1 MAASPK
7 AMEQLAKPSFAD
19 TYRVVLARR
28 QEMLDERQS
37 YDPHYRELQDFF
49 LTRRGRWIFD
59 SPTMRGQKRNSKMV
73 DPTPRFAARTL
84 GAGMHAGSTNPA
96 TPWML
101 LATPDPEMMEV
112 PKVSRWVY
120 KLANLVRA
128 IFERSNLYSVL
139 PPIYSEAGVFGTAPM
154 VMLQHPTKV
163 IQFVPKTVGS
173 YYLSKN
179 TDGVVDTMYCE
190 YKMTTRQL
198 VTDFG
203 KERVSAQVRDAYER
217 GNYNAYSDV
226 LHVIEPNLGREYGNR
241 NSSNL
246 PFRSSY
252 YETQAAMQNNRSL
265 RDSGFEDNPI
275 AAFLWETTE
284 ITDPYGSSCGMDALG
299 CAKALQVQTKQKA
312 KAVDKLVDPPM
323 VGDPALKNQPSSLI
337 PGDVTYA
344 GFTQNGSAPRF
355 QPAYQI
361 RPELQHLLAD
371 VQDLRQLTETAMYT
385 DLFFAI
391 TRADPRNASV
401 PEIDARKEEQILA
414 LGPVLQNHLVFIRA
428 AVDRTVN
435 IIIRNSKP
443 VWDGLMNFPVSQA
456 AFIEP
461 PPQELSGVD
470 LKLELTGA
478 LAQAFK
484 AIAGGKIERFSAF
497 VGNLAAAQ
505 AKAGQPVTAFDKMDS
520 DQSIDEYGLAI
531 GVPPTIVRS
540 DDDVEAIRDQRAQQ
554 QQAQQMASM
563 AAPLKDAAQAAKA
576 ASETKLG
583 TGSALDAVAGAD
595 GPN

>member
-1 MAASPK
+1 VAASPQ
-7 AMEQLAKPSFAD
+7 AMESLAKPSFAD
-19 TYRVVLARR
+19 KYRIVTSRL
-28 QEMLDERQS
+28 QEMRSERES
-37 YDPHYRELQDFF
+37 YDSHYRELQDFF
-49 LTRRGRWIFD
+49 LTRRGRWITD
-59 SPTMRGQKRNSKMV
+59 STTARGQKRNQKMV

-96 TPWML
+96 TPWMKL
-101 LATPDPEMMEV
+101 ETPDPEMMEV
-112 PKVSRWVY
+112 PKVSRWIY
-120 KLANLVRA
+120 KLENLVRS
-128 IFERSNLYSVL
+128 IFDRTNLYSVL
-139 PPIYSEAGVFGTAPM
+139 PPIYSEAGTFGSAPM
-154 VMLQHPTKV
+154 VMLQHPTRV
-163 IQFVPKTVGS
+163 IHFVPKTVGS
-173 YYLSKN
+173 YFLAKN
-179 TDGVVDTMYCE
+179 ADGVVDTMYCE

-198 VTDFG
+198 VGEFG
-203 KERVSAQVRDAYER
+203 IDRVSAQVRGAYTR
-217 GNYNAYSDV
+217 GMYNAYSDV
-226 LHVIEPNLGREYGNR
+226 LHVIEPNTTSEYGNR
-241 NSSNL
+241 SAANM
-246 PFRSSY
+246 PFRSCY
-252 YETQAAMQNNRSL
+252 YETQAALQSNRPL
-265 RDSGFEDNPI
+265 RESGFEDNPI

-344 GFTQNGSAPRF
+344 GFTANGSAPKF
-355 QPAYQI
+355 QPAYTI
-361 RPELQHLLAD
+361 RPELQHLIAD
-371 VQDLRQLTETAMYT
+371 VQDLRQLVEVAMYT

-414 LGPVLQNHLVFIRA
+414 LGPVLQNHKSFIQA

-435 IIIRNSKP
+435 IIVRNSEP
-443 VWDGLMNFPVSQA
+443 VWSGRMNFPVNKD

-461 PPQELSGVD
+461 PPEELFGVN
-470 LKLELTGA
+470 LKVELTGA

-484 AIAGGKIERFSAF
+484 QISATKVERVASF

-505 AKAGQPVTAFDKMDS
+505 ASAGQPVTAFDKFDS
-520 DQSIDEYGLAI
+520 DQSIDEYALAI
-531 GVPPTIVRS
+531 GAPPTVVRS
-540 DDDVEAIRDQRAQQ
+540 DDDVKAIRDQRDQA

-583 TGSALDAVAGAD
+583 TGSALDAVTGPAG
-595 GPN
+595 PS

>member
-1 MAASPK
+1 METLAA
-7 AMEQLAKPSFAD
+7 PSFAD
-19 TYRVVLARR
+19 KYRIVQSRL
-28 QEMLDERQS
+28 QEMKDERQS
-37 YDPHYRELQDFF
+37 YDSHYRELQDFF
-49 LTRRGRWIFD
+49 LTRRGRWITD
-59 SPTMRGQKRNSKMV
+59 SPSMRGQKRNQKMI

-120 KLANLVRA
+120 KLANLVRS

-163 IQFVPKTVGS
+163 IHFVPKTVGS
-173 YYLSKN
+173 YYLAKN
-179 TDGVVDTMYCE
+179 ADGVVDTMYCE

-203 KERVSAQVRDAYER
+203 LEHVSAQVRDAYQR
-217 GNYNAYSDV
+217 GNYNHYSDV
-226 LHVIEPNLGREYGNR
+226 LHVIEPNLAREYGNR
-241 NSSNL
+241 SAGNL
-246 PFRSSY
+246 PYRSCY
-252 YETQAAMQNNRSL
+252 YETQAALQSNRPL
-265 RDSGFEDNPI
+265 RDSGFEDNAI

-344 GFTQNGSAPRF
+344 GFTANGSAPKF

-371 VQDLRQLTETAMYT
+371 VQDLRQLTEVAMYT

-414 LGPVLQNHLVFIRA
+414 LGPVLQNHMVFIRA
-428 AVDRTVN
+428 VVDRTVN
-435 IIIRNSKP
+435 IIVRNSKP
-443 VWDGLMNFPVSQA
+443 VWDGLMNFPVNPA

-461 PPQELSGVD
+461 PPEELSGVD

-478 LAQAFK
+478 LAQAFR
-484 AIAGGKIERFSAF
+484 AIAANKIDRFTGF

-505 AKAGQPVTAFDKMDS
+505 RAAGEPVTAFDKLDS
-520 DQSIDEYGLAI
+520 DQSVDEYAMAI
-531 GVPPTIVRS
+531 GVPPTVVRS
-540 DDDVEAIRDQRAQQ
+540 DEDVESIRDARAKQ
-554 QQAQQMASM
+554 QQAQQMAAM

-583 TGSALDAVAGAD
+583 TGSALDAVAGGAS
-595 GPN
+595 

>member
-7 AMEQLAKPSFAD
+7 AMETLANPAAAD
-19 TYRVVLARR
+19 KFKIAQARLL
-28 QEMLDERQS
+28 EMKGERES
-37 YDPHYRELQDFF
+37 YDSHYRELQDFF
-49 LTRRGRWIFD
+49 LTRRGRWITD
-59 SPTMRGQKRNSKMV
+59 ATTARGTKRNQKMV

-101 LATPDPEMMEV
+101 FGTPDPEMMEV
-112 PKVSRWVY
+112 PRVARWLY
-120 KLANLVRA
+120 KLENLVRT
-128 IFERSNLYSVL
+128 IFERSNLYTVL
-139 PPIYSEAGVFGTAPM
+139 PPMYSEGGVFGTAPM
-154 VMLQHPTKV
+154 VMLQHPSKV

-173 YYLSKN
+173 YYLAKN
-179 TDGVVDTMYCE
+179 SDGVVDTMYCE

-198 VTDFG
+198 VSDFG
-203 KERVSAQVRDAYER
+203 LERVSSQVRDAYSR
-217 GNYNAYSDV
+217 GNYNQYSDV
-226 LHVIEPNLGREYGNR
+226 LHIIEPNTGREYGNR
-241 NSSNL
+241 NAGNL
-246 PFRSSY
+246 PFRSCY
-252 YETQAAMQNNRSL
+252 YETMAAMQSNRPL
-265 RDSGFEDNPI
+265 RESGFEDNPI

-344 GFTQNGSAPRF
+344 GFTQNGSAPKF
-355 QPAYQI
+355 QPAYTI
-361 RPELQHLLAD
+361 RPELQHLITD
-371 VQDLRQLTETAMYT
+371 IQDIRQLTEIAMYT

-414 LGPVLQNHLVFIRA
+414 LGPVLQNQQSFARA
-428 AVDRTVN
+428 IVDRTVN

-443 VWDGLMNFPVSQA
+443 VWDGMMNHPINPQ

-461 PPQELSGVD
+461 PPEELAGVD
-470 LKLELTGA
+470 LKIEFIGA

-484 AIAGGKIERFSAF
+484 SIAGGKIERFASY

-505 AKAGQPVTAFDKMDS
+505 ANAQQPVTAFDKFDS
-520 DQSIDEYGLAI
+520 DQSIDEYALAI
-531 GVPPTIVRS
+531 GVPPTVVRS
-540 DDDVEAIRDQRAQQ
+540 DDDVAAIRDQRAQA

-576 ASETKLG
+576 ASETKLN
-583 TGSALDAVAGAD
+583 TGSALDAVAGDQA
-595 GPN
+595 